1 MLDQLAAAWPSILA
15 ASGSLPPGWAYPI
28 AAAVLLGLAL
38 LLARSVL
45 VVALVALPLLIGL
58 LPGLLPA
65 AAGPPQALALV
76 LGAIALS
83 AGTAARQRRLLTEQV
98 LQRIALQ
105 EARIEAFCAALDRR
119 AGLVDARALNLATT
133 RPVPEPAEPAQ
144 VS

>member
-1 MLDQLAAAWPSILA
+1 MMDHLAAAWPSILA
-15 ASGSLPPGWAYPI
+15 ASGTLPPGWAYPP
-28 AAAVLLGLAL
+28 AAAILLVLAL
-38 LLARSVL
+38 LLARSALAVG
-45 VVALVALPLLIGL
+45 LVALPLLT
-58 LPGLLPA
+58 GLLPA
-65 AAGPPQALALV
+65 AEGLPQALALV

-83 AGTAARQRRLLTEQV
+83 AGAAARQRRLLTEQV

-133 RPVPEPAEPAQ
+133 RPVSEPAEPAE